1 MVRRIS
7 FVLALFLIVMLF
19 SFWAPL
25 YGSSERVY
33 TRAVLPEA
41 GTLPEPPDPRQ
52 PDMGRVWDAAIA
64 QDSWPDLA
72 THGKTGTW
80 GRRIALT
87 FDDGLIRATPRG
99 SSTRCGSTT

>member
-33 TRAVLPEA
+33 TRAVLRKQEPFPNLPTRDSPTGGGS
-41 GTLPEPPDPRQ
+41 GTLR
-52 PDMGRVWDAAIA
+52 
-64 QDSWPDLA
+64 
-72 THGKTGTW
+72 
-80 GRRIALT
+80 
-87 FDDGLIRATPRG
+87 
-99 SSTRCGSTT
+99 